1 MLKNQM
7 DAEEVVQDVL
17 LRMWNNLG
25 KFNLL
30 SAKAWLMRTTHN
42 LCLDYIRRNNNMYKR
57 EPLINEAIENRM
69 KDESIDG
76 DPDFLMNKNFIK
88 ENIMSAVENLPERL
102 KTPFVMYQID
112 GLKYKEIS
120 KILDIPMSSVKINIL
135 RARQQLRKELKEYE
149 KEKSI

>member
-1 MLKNQM
+1 
-7 DAEEVVQDVL
+7 VVQDVL

-42 LCLDYIRRNNNMYKR
+42 LCLDYIRRNNNLNKR
-57 EPLINEAIENRM
+57 EPLISESFENRM
-69 KDESIDG
+69 KDETIEG
-76 DPDFLMNKNFIK
+76 NPDSFMNKNFIK

-149 KEKSI
+149 TEKSI

>member
-42 LCLDYIRRNNNMYKR
+42 LCLDYIRRNNSLNKR
-57 EPLINEAIENRM
+57 EPLISESFENRM
-69 KDESIDG
+69 KDESIEG
-76 DPDFLMNKNFIK
+76 NPDSLMNKNFIK

-149 KEKSI
+149 TEKSI